1 MVIQYCIHTGVPRDH
16 ITVIE
21 LTIDPIVKIR
31 GWYHR
36 SKRQAEQNGI
46 TMEETCKGYLKW
58 EGDELTEDKYVKAVM
73 ATIPEGGTL
82 DVGYEDC
89 PIAKKVDV
97 SGRDITHCDNVDK
110 ALELTR
116 SDDWTYE
123 SICAKVL
130 PCKLHLC
137 VTSLCVMRCCH
148 HTPLF

>member
-1 MVIQYCIHTGVPRDH
+1 
-16 ITVIE
+16 
-21 LTIDPIVKIR
+21 
-31 GWYHR
+31 
-36 SKRQAEQNGI
+36 
-46 TMEETCKGYLKW
+46 MEETCKGYLKW